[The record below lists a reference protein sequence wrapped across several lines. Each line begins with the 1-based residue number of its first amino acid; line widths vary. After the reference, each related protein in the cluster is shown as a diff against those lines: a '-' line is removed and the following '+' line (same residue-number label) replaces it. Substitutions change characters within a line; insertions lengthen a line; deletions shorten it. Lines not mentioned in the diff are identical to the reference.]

1 MKPDV
6 THLCP
11 KFERAMAVLSKP
23 WNGLLMATL
32 ERGPARFTALGLALE
47 ALGDRMLALR
57 LKELEA
63 NGLVE
68 RRVDPGPPVRVEYA
82 LTASGH
88 GFSAVAAAIQKWGEQ
103 FEEPPRPLKP
113 ARKAVA
119 RTVRAP
125 RKAASARRAQ
135 G

>member
-6 THLCP
+6 EHLCP

-23 WNGLLMATL
+23 WNGLIMATL
-32 ERGPARFTALGLALE
+32 ERGPARFTVLGSSLE

-63 NGLVE
+63 HGLVE

-88 GFSAVAAAIQKWGEQ
+88 GFSEVAAAIQKWGRQ
-103 FEEPPRPLKP
+103 FEVPEAALRP
-113 ARKAVA
+113 ARKANA

-125 RKAASARRAQ
+125 RKAASARRAR